1 MGVGEYLSRGGYPS
15 MEGIVT
21 AKRPLVSYVSNSA
34 SSGCSAETLPANSR
48 W

>member
-21 AKRPLVSYVSNSA
+21 AKRPLVSYVSKFRKLRLLRGNIA
-34 SSGCSAETLPANSR
+34 R
-48 W
+48 